1 MSKTLF
7 RLSSVKRQHDECQ
20 KIINEFTDEI
30 IKAKIEELN
39 ENNAGDEKTVE
50 NDDEDDIGR
59 KTKTVIEILIEN
71 YHEMSHAQI
80 RDEIVTIMIGKYHK
94 CANHTYS

>member
-7 RLSSVKRQHDECQ
+7 RLSSVKKQHDDSQ

-39 ENNAGDEKTVE
+39 KNADDEKMVENN
-50 NDDEDDIGR
+50 DEDDICR

-80 RDEIVTIMIGKYHK
+80 RDELVTIMIGKYVQLYLVVG
-94 CANHTYS
+94 A